1 MENRLLRNQN
11 TNGVSKRL
19 KRPSDHKVLKQKNQN
34 QQIQPNFQEFALNLS
49 SDKKPQKNI
58 ALIIKDLMMS
68 RRNLDCNLK
77 NLSEETKNK
86 IIKKILYR

>member
-34 QQIQPNFQEFALNLS
+34 QQI
-49 SDKKPQKNI
+49 
-58 ALIIKDLMMS
+58 
-68 RRNLDCNLK
+68 
-77 NLSEETKNK
+77 
-86 IIKKILYR
+86 